1 MGVLT
6 KGEYTVTNLEDGRG
20 ISKTESTYQKSTSGT
35 IVPTGTWT
43 TNIPSVG
50 AGEYLWTR
58 TLFTY
63 TDNTT
68 SSTYTV
74 GRMGTNGNNG
84 LGISNNNVHYQ
95 ASSSGTTAP
104 TGTWTATI
112 PTVAANQYLWTRTTI
127 TYTDGSS
134 TVSYSVGKMGADGR
148 DAQLLYLTASSQVQ
162 AFDENDKPKTTQAI
176 TISAKLQ
183 NASGTATFVA
193 IPYIGNTAQPTITLG
208 GTGNDRTLLPS
219 QWTSTQWTTI
229 AITATLGSLTDTIS
243 LAVI

>member
-1 MGVLT
+1 MGILT

-20 ISKTESTYQKSTSGT
+20 ISKSESTYQKSTSGT
-35 IVPTGTWT
+35 VVPTGTWT
-43 TNIPSVG
+43 TNIPSVA

-84 LGISNNNVHYQ
+84 LGISNNNVQYQ

-112 PTVAANQYLWTRTTI
+112 PTVAANQYLWTRTTL
-127 TYTDGSS
+127 TYTNATTS
-134 TVSYSVGKMGADGR
+134 VSYSVGKMGADGK
-148 DAQLLYLTASSQVQ
+148 DVQLLYLTASSQVQ
-162 AFDENDKPKTTQAI
+162 AFDKDDKPKTTQAI

-193 IPYIGNTAQPTITLG
+193 IPYIGN
-208 GTGNDRTLLPS
+208 
-219 QWTSTQWTTI
+219 
-229 AITATLGSLTDTIS
+229 IS
-243 LAVI
+243 LWLRGL